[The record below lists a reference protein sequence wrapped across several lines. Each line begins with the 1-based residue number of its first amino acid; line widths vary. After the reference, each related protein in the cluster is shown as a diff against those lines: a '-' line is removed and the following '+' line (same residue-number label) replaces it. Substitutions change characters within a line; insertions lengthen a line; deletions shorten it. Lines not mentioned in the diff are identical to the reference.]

1 VDDSSIIDLYWNRS
15 ETAIQE
21 TQQKYGQLCKTI
33 ALNILH
39 NNEDS
44 DECVNDTYLAV
55 WSAIPPSHPNHL
67 SSFLGKITRNIA
79 LNKYDY
85 YTADKRNSTLTLIFS
100 ELEESIPSTYDVH
113 SHYEAGETSRLIS
126 EFLRGDSHIN
136 RMMFMRRYWFTDSIS
151 DIAEQFGMSES
162 KVKSTLFRIRKKLKR
177 YLEKEGVTI

>member
-1 VDDSSIIDLYWNRS
+1 MNDNSIIDLYWNRS

-21 TQQKYGQLCKTI
+21 TQLKYGQLCKTI

-55 WSAIPPSHPNHL
+55 WNAIPPSRPNHL

-85 YTADKRNSTLTLIFS
+85 YTADKRNSTLTLILS

-113 SHYEAGETSRLIS
+113 SHYGAAETSRLIS
-126 EFLRGDSHIN
+126 KFLRSYNQIN
-136 RMMFMRRYWFTDSIS
+136 RIMFIRRYWFSDSIS